1 MRRKLRIM
9 RDVFFLQAEEIA
21 GLTFNIM
28 VNAIIILVIALIVF
42 FAIKGSVSHFKGEG
56 ACCGGGDGKTKKI
69 RPRKLANVVAT
80 KIVRIDGM
88 VCDNCEARVQNAL
101 NSIDDISAK
110 VSRSK
115 GQAVVQLGR
124 SMDDDVIERA
134 VTDLGYTVREIVNG

>member
-1 MRRKLRIM
+1 MRK
-9 RDVFFLQAEEIA
+9 VFFLQAEEIA

-28 VNAIIILVIALIVF
+28 ANAIIILVVALIVF

-115 GQAVVQLGR
+115 
-124 SMDDDVIERA
+124 
-134 VTDLGYTVREIVNG
+134 